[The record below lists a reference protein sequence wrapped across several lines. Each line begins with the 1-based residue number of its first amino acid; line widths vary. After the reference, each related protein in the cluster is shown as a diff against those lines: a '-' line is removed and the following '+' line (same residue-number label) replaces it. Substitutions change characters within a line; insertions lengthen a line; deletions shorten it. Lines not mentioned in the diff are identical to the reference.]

1 MLSAGCDDFVRKPF
15 KESMIFE
22 TLSKHLGVKY
32 IYEEIAESE
41 GDNVTETPLT
51 AEKLK
56 VMSLEWI
63 IRLSDA
69 ALEADTDQVMT
80 LLLEIPETE
89 TSLIKG
95 LTKLVRKFQF
105 DRILDLIEP
114 LIAHES

>member
-1 MLSAGCDDFVRKPF
+1 
-15 KESMIFE
+15 MIFE

-51 AEKLK
+51 AENLK
-56 VMSLEWI
+56 VMSPEWV
-63 IRLSDA
+63 IRLSEA

-80 LLLEIPETE
+80 LILEIPETE

-105 DRILDLIEP
+105 EQILDLIEP
-114 LIAHES
+114 LINP